1 MAAKQRLKR
10 PRTTVSDGPDAC
22 LDNKNGSM
30 DVSSIV
36 WTWLRKRTQS
46 IRRHLSWTI

>member
-22 LDNKNGSM
+22 LGNKNGSM
-30 DVSSIV
+30 MSHP
-36 WTWLRKRTQS
+36 LCGRG
-46 IRRHLSWTI
+46 